1 MDLAATRDA
10 NNPVSLTAVCC
21 AHPMILKAALR
32 YGKSNNIPILI
43 EATCNQ
49 VNHEGG
55 YTGMRPQDFVDQVRR
70 IADEEQFDLAHLIL
84 GGDHLGPNPWRKLDA
99 ADAMDQAELM
109 VRAFA
114 EAGFNKFHLD
124 ASMRCADDPEVL
136 EEEEIARRA
145 ARLAQAIEEVCRN
158 RQGLAL
164 PVYIIG
170 TEVPPPGGANHA
182 LDEVLP
188 TDPQAALNTI
198 AMHRSVFHEAGLDEA
213 FSRVVALVVQPG
225 VEFGDVNVHQY
236 KPENATGLAEV
247 LKSEPS
253 LCFEA
258 HSTDYQSAASLE
270 QLARDG
276 YRIQKVGP
284 WLSFALREALYSL
297 DSIAS
302 ELDPE
307 YPPQALKTAMES
319 LMQEQPEN
327 WQDHYSGTE
336 REQYLSRHYSYS
348 DRIRYYWTSPKAE
361 KAVTRLLT
369 SLADHAIPETLVSQ
383 YLPACWQRSMGNTLS
398 ADVLILDT
406 IEMALKNYPTPNPV
420 TTA

>member
-1 MDLAATRDA
+1 MTQLLLDLAATRDA
-10 NNPVSLTAVCC
+10 HNPVSLTAVCC

-32 YGKSNNIPILI
+32 YGRRRNIPVLI

-55 YTGMRPQDFVDQVRR
+55 YTGMRPQDFVDQVTR
-70 IADEEQFDLAHLIL
+70 IAHEEQFDLAHLIL
-84 GGDHLGPNPWRKLDA
+84 GGDHLGPNPWRREKA
-99 ADAMDQAELM
+99 HDAMEQAEHM

-124 ASMRCADDPEVL
+124 ASMRCADDPEAL

-145 ARLAQAIEEVCRN
+145 ARLAQAIEEVCRH
-158 RQGLAL
+158 RQGSA

-182 LDEVLP
+182 LDDVLP

-198 AMHRSVFHEAGLDEA
+198 AMHRRVFHEAGLDEA
-213 FSRVVALVVQPG
+213 FARVVALVVQPG

-236 KPENATGLAEV
+236 KPENATGLAAV
-247 LKSEPS
+247 LESEPS

-270 QLARDG
+270 RLARDG

-284 WLSFALREALYSL
+284 WLSFALREALY
-297 DSIAS
+297 
-302 ELDPE
+302 
-307 YPPQALKTAMES
+307 
-319 LMQEQPEN
+319 
-327 WQDHYSGTE
+327 
-336 REQYLSRHYSYS
+336 
-348 DRIRYYWTSPKAE
+348 
-361 KAVTRLLT
+361 
-369 SLADHAIPETLVSQ
+369 
-383 YLPACWQRSMGNTLS
+383 
-398 ADVLILDT
+398 
-406 IEMALKNYPTPNPV
+406 
-420 TTA
+420 